1 MKILG
6 ASWLENLNN
15 RCSSG
20 SGRAAVSKSKAE
32 NTRGK
37 HWVFDISLWP
47 PNSDASACIS
57 AHTFSYTG
65 IQNTQNHM
73 LFAIY
78 ILMFYVDCLE
88 LY

>member
-6 ASWLENLNN
+6 ASWLKSLNN

-20 SGRAAVSKSKAE
+20 SGRAAVSKAKVE
-32 NTRGK
+32 NNRGT
-37 HWVFDISLWP
+37 HWAFDISLWP
-47 PNSDASACIS
+47 PQSDASAYIP
-57 AHTFSYTG
+57 AHTCSFTG
-65 IQNTQNHM
+65 IQHTQNHI

-78 ILMFYVDCLE
+78 ILTFYVDCLK